1 MKITP
6 IPHRTDP
13 LSGKEPEAEPWCGA
27 DRAVVN
33 LAWHDIQLVE
43 LVPAFCSSFGASHF
57 PICISGPEPDVRRE
71 LHGQR
76 TASPGSHGHRTQP
89 FHTELLVPSCS
100 PAATKLAALHRPH
113 SSKFRHDF
121 RICVRVQ
128 KNHRPAEPGH
138 SNVGASTFRRR
149 WVSYRHTGHGSA
161 VARYAFTANVIQC
174 VIT

>member
-1 MKITP
+1 MKITRNT
-6 IPHRTDP
+6 HRTDP
-13 LSGKEPEAEPWCGA
+13 LSGKEPEPWCGA

-57 PICISGPEPDVRRE
+57 PICISGPEPDE
-71 LHGQR
+71 NCTER

-121 RICVRVQ
+121 RIYVDAFKKTTGRPSRDIRMSGPVRFVVD
-128 KNHRPAEPGH
+128 G
-138 SNVGASTFRRR
+138 FR
-149 WVSYRHTGHGSA
+149 TGIPVTDLPWHGMPS
-161 VARYAFTANVIQC
+161 QPM
-174 VIT
+174 